1 VLFFYLAIFAP
12 LIAPWE
18 DKILSEGISGFE
30 VGKVQQKI
38 TFCGKDYNSPAYGML
53 DENSTIVSV
62 NGQAL
67 QVGKALNIKPKEPIE
82 LVVVEK
88 GVQSTKTITPTE
100 LGQYGFSIKAV
111 MKEGYALPPLYSFYR
126 EASAL
131 LGSFI
136 FWLILLN
143 FMIAVVNF
151 LPIEPFDGGK
161 IAKILLYP
169 YFGFLNMSKEDT
181 QKFIGR
187 LLLWV
192 VAIAM
197 LVNALPLFL

>member
-1 VLFFYLAIFAP
+1 
-12 LIAPWE
+12 
-18 DKILSEGISGFE
+18 
-30 VGKVQQKI
+30 
-38 TFCGKDYNSPAYGML
+38 ML
-53 DENSTIVSV
+53 DENSTIVSI

-67 QVGKALNIKPKEPIE
+67 QVGKALNIKPKEPIQLAVLE
-82 LVVVEK
+82 NGIE
-88 GVQSTKTITPTE
+88 STKTITPTE
-100 LGQYGFSIKAV
+100 LGQYGFTIKSV
-111 MKEGYALPPLYSFYR
+111 LREGYTIPPLYNFYR

-143 FMIAVVNF
+143 FMIAIVNF

-169 YFGFLNMSKEDT
+169 YFGFLNMSKADT
-181 QKFIGR
+181 QKLIGR

-192 VAIAM
+192 VAIVM